1 MTNLPYTRMYVF
13 GTTPCRPAQYPVD
26 SELLKQRKC
35 RTQALKQLL
44 SIPPESPKT
53 APGTWRLAYMIAG
66 LRSRLQIK
74 AS

>member
-1 MTNLPYTRMYVF
+1 MNDPPHTRMHVF
-13 GTTPCRPAQYPVD
+13 GVTPRRPAIFPVD

-35 RTQALKQLL
+35 RTQALKELL

-53 APGTWRLAYMIAG
+53 APGTWRLAYVYAA